1 MPGTQAYDR
10 VFFLA
15 PNKEDAMIPL
25 VPEYWKARQE
35 GKQALEAIRPRIWET
50 WLAKFP
56 IDFLALTGCYST
68 KEDDIDCRRRKLRCI
83 ERYLRLGTITAGYSV
98 EAVRNAVIHLES
110 QGDGFLP

>member
-1 MPGTQAYDR
+1 MNHCL

-25 VPEYWKARQE
+25 VPEYWKARQQ
-35 GKQALEAIRPRIWET
+35 GKQALEVIRPCIWET

-56 IDFLALTGCYST
+56 IDFLALTGRYST
-68 KEDDIDCRRRKLRCI
+68 KEDDIDCHRRKLRCI
-83 ERYLRLGTITAGYSV
+83 ERYLLHLGTITAGYSM
-98 EAVRNAVIHLES
+98 EAVRNTVIYLEL